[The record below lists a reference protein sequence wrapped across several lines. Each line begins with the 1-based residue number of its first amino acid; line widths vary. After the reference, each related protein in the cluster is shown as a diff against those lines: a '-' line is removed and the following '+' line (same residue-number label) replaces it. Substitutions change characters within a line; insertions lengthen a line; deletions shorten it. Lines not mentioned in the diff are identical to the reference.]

1 MWSRLRYGWGIEGPC
16 TRDDKDTFFCKKGP
30 HHRST
35 LYHLGGLH
43 NVRTTPT
50 ATATLLYEF
59 SRYALD
65 LGESRDLLT
74 ANVSTAP
81 KIAGWRPVAV
91 EDPCLLCGSPRQSGG
106 WCTHGRSAQIH
117 ASTFLTVHPH
127 DRCWAFHVQEAAGS
141 AKSHVCQ
148 RVHSRLGWRA
158 TKTSVHV
165 SVNFIA

>member
-1 MWSRLRYGWGIEGPC
+1 MLIRLRYGWGIEGAC

-30 HHRST
+30 HHSST
-35 LYHLGGLH
+35 LYHLGSLPT
-43 NVRTTPT
+43 VRTTPT

-91 EDPCLLCGSPRQSGG
+91 EDPCLLCGFRRQSGG
-106 WCTHGRSAQIH
+106 WCTHGRSAKGYSLSFH
-117 ASTFLTVHPH
+117 TLHHV
-127 DRCWAFHVQEAAGS
+127 DGCWAFHVQEAAGS

-148 RVHSRLGWRA
+148 RVHSRLG
-158 TKTSVHV
+158 
-165 SVNFIA
+165 